1 MKQLCLII
9 AISVLPTLGFCQF
22 IGDSVILY
30 VENRVEIKVAV
41 PDYHKLKTSDSVI
54 VALKEFKRIISGL
67 ENQLSPGSAD
77 LISYSIG
84 GKLTVEPGDPK
95 IIFMDKDGKLSN
107 TGFRDK
113 AVIRGTDFK
122 IFITIS
128 DMSKL
133 SDLPLSNCFEKV
145 IAMLPRKTNWSR
157 SIFYEC
163 INGNI
168 TEIENKIN
176 KMDFLELD
184 LGAGA
189 SLIKSNWVADL
200 SFGISL
206 GFNHKGMYRGPYVS
220 SNLIFDF
227 DEEDKMNINTFL
239 NLGYQWDINKKSEK
253 LEYLGVELGYLIS
266 KQGDLFGKNT
276 FKLGVNWSPAKFI
289 TVSPQLYIS
298 DNFKTAYPAI
308 RIGFGI

>member
-145 IAMLPRKTNWSR
+145 IAILPRKTNWSR

>member
-54 VALKEFKRIISGL
+54 VALKKFKRIISGL

-84 GKLTVEPGDPK
+84 GKLTVEPGDQK
-95 IIFMDKDGKLSN
+95 IIFMNKNGKLSN
-107 TGFRDK
+107 TGSRDK
-113 AVIRGTDFK
+113 AMIIGETYKIYITTTDITK
-122 IFITIS
+122 IA
-128 DMSKL
+128 DLRL
-133 SDLPLSNCFEKV
+133 SSCFEKMSR
-145 IAMLPRKTNWSR
+145 MLPEKNHMSK
-157 SIFYEC
+157 SIYYEC
-163 INGNI
+163 VNENV
-168 TEIENKIN
+168 TELENKN
-176 KMDFLELD
+176 NTLDFLELN

-189 SLIKSNWVADL
+189 GLIKNSWVADF

-206 GFNHKGMYRGPYVS
+206 GINYKGIVRAPYISTNMV
-220 SNLIFDF
+220 FDF
-227 DEEDKMNINTFL
+227 NAENKMNLNTFL
-239 NLGYQWDINKKSEK
+239 NMGYQWDINHKSEK